1 MKKYLPIVALLSL
14 FASSFFRCQS
24 PNTLPATL
32 LVDSLIHLTEQQEVT
47 IDSLGIVINRLQ
59 TPPAEEETSTAPS
72 LSAKDRAVQQMVYNM
87 HKSWAELP
95 GSKDP
100 DLILQFFLPRFLTQ
114 AIAVKADNSAEARS
128 YTHEDFDSYLK
139 DIGKDKRSSYTFFN
153 VDFLDIQTK
162 GEYFNTVYTTDIDVK
177 SDGELIHKVHVIVTV
192 TGKRVDAA
200 WKIAHYS
207 WVEFQYE

>member
-1 MKKYLPIVALLSL
+1 MIKYFPIAVVFF
-14 FASSFFRCQS
+14 FAGIGCFRCQ
-24 PNTLPATL
+24 PTTTVPAPL
-32 LVDSLIHLTEQQEVT
+32 LMDSLTTVIEKQRVS

-59 TPPAEEETSTAPS
+59 TPSSEEETSTAPS

-100 DLILQFFLPRFLTQ
+100 DLILQYFLPRFLTQ